1 MISTERELHA
11 LSPRATPRWAQ
22 IARRLARATRAA
34 WRLRELRHLTRP
46 EQSIEEIVD
55 AVFTFSGGFFV
66 PLQIKSEVVAFLRM
80 VEQARPKAVIEI
92 GTARGGTLFLLSRVA
107 APDATIISV
116 DLPGG
121 PWGGGYSYARVP
133 FYRAFRWAS
142 QKFHFVRADSHQIRS
157 LDRVRKLL
165 PDGQCDLCLIDGD
178 HSYEGAKQD
187 FAMYGSLVRSAGLVA
202 FHDIVK
208 HATRYRAG
216 VDRLWAELK
225 LAHRHVELVED
236 WGQGS
241 CGIGVVI
248 RD

>member
-1 MISTERELHA
+1 MISSAPERQVFVPGVLVG
-11 LSPRATPRWAQ
+11 SAQ
-22 IARRLARATRAA
+22 IARRLSRAARAA
-34 WRLRELRHLTRP
+34 WRFRELRRLRRP
-46 EQSIEEIVD
+46 EQSIEAIVD

-66 PLQIKSEVVAFLRM
+66 PLQIKSEVVSFLRM
-80 VEQARPKAVIEI
+80 VEEARPQAVIEI
-92 GTARGGTLFLLSRVA
+92 GTAHGGTLFLLSRVA

-121 PWGGGYSYARVP
+121 PWGGGYSHGRVP
-133 FYRAFRWAS
+133 FYRAFRRAS
-142 QKFHFVRADSHQIRS
+142 QKLHFVRADSHQIGS
-157 LDRVRKLL
+157 LERVRELL

-178 HSYEGAKQD
+178 HSYQGAKQD
-187 FAMYGSLVRSAGLVA
+187 FAMYGGLVRSAGLVA

-208 HATRYRAG
+208 HASHYGVG